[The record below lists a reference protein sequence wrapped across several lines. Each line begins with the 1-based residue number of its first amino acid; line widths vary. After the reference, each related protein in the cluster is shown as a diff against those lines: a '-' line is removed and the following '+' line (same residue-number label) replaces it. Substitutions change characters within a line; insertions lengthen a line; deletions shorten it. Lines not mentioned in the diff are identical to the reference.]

1 MTHNQNTGLTSPI
14 AVHSGHPVMLQ
25 AIRRLLVSPPYCVK
39 AFHQTS
45 PPDFIENDWILI
57 IDAYS
62 NEEWLEVALRCRVQG
77 GRSIVILPDG
87 PQDQEEELRLM
98 YFGVRGIVRISN
110 LENELAHAVDSVAR
124 DRWWFSRNTLDA
136 RATRNDPFE
145 VACLF
150 TVREEQIIALL
161 LQAST
166 NKKIS
171 DILGIANRTVKFH
184 VSNILHKFNV
194 KNRKGLLKVRAPK
207 TRVLDE
213 SPRGGVS
220 LSA

>member
-1 MTHNQNTGLTSPI
+1 MTNNQNTGLSSPI
-14 AVHSGHPVMLQ
+14 AVHSGHPVVIQ
-25 AIRRLLVSPPYCVK
+25 AIKRLLVSAPYCVK
-39 AFHQTS
+39 PFHQTS
-45 PPDFIENDWILI
+45 PPDFIELDWILI
-57 IDAYS
+57 IDACS
-62 NEEWLEVALRCRVQG
+62 SEEWLEVALRWRAQG

-124 DRWWFSRNTLDA
+124 DRWWFSRSTLDA
-136 RATRNDPFE
+136 CATRTDPFE
-145 VACLF
+145 VARLF

-161 LQAST
+161 LQAFS

-171 DILGIANRTVKFH
+171 DILGITNRTVKFH

-194 KNRKGLLKVRAPK
+194 KNRKGLLKMRPPK

-213 SPRGGVS
+213 SLRR